1 MVRDITQSVDSLSL
15 DCFVYAVWQTEIKWI
30 ASQLTSLARN
40 ENWTAV
46 DMTRKKRRYLMEYT
60 DIEQSESAKIK
71 MIEGRG
77 ALKRE
82 VSGKP

>member
-1 MVRDITQSVDSLSL
+1 
-15 DCFVYAVWQTEIKWI
+15 
-30 ASQLTSLARN
+30 
-40 ENWTAV
+40 
-46 DMTRKKRRYLMEYT
+46 MEYT